1 MNLSRKKKSN
11 IAITS
16 QLRRLWAQVQSG
28 QRLQVV
34 MLVFLMFGASLSEV
48 LSIGAVIPFL
58 GVLTAPDVIYGADWF
73 EPIKSVLGISS
84 PERMIPVVTLGFIIS
99 ILISG
104 LMRVSLLWIQNSLG
118 HKVGSDISS
127 SVFEKTI
134 NQPYKV
140 HIKRNSSEILAAIS
154 TKCNIV
160 VYQTIMPVL
169 VILSSL
175 LISIFLFFA
184 LAIINIKLVI
194 FSICGF
200 ASIYFTIVLSTRAKI
215 DAEGRV
221 ISLEQDR
228 VMKIVQEGLGGI
240 RDIIIDNNQKF
251 YVNEF
256 KKSDSPLR
264 KAQATIQIIGGT
276 PRYLVESLAIVMM
289 VFFAYSMLAFDA
301 GIASV
306 VPTIG
311 AFALGAQRM
320 LPAIQQIYNNYSY
333 LMGSKAN
340 LNDVLKLLEQDVIEK
355 TVILKSD
362 KINFQEKITLENIS
376 FRYDLVNKHT
386 LQSVDVSILKGQ
398 KIGIIGQSGGGK
410 STLVDIIMGL
420 LEPTSGKLIVDG
432 VEINSSNSPA
442 WQKNIAHVPQ
452 NIFLVDGT
460 VAENVVLSRPK
471 NEVDSNLLK
480 NSLRLAGLE
489 NDVEKWPL
497 KSDTPV
503 GEGGIGLSGGQKQRI
518 GIARALYKKASIL
531 FLDEATSAL
540 DNVTENCI
548 IEGISEMDASTTI
561 FIIAHRITTLAFCDY
576 IMEIKDGG
584 ISRILSYEQLMSEQ
598 HAV

>member
-1 MNLSRKKKSN
+1 MNLSRNKKLN
-11 IAITS
+11 TGIIS
-16 QLRRLWAQVQSG
+16 QLRRLWAQVQSR

-34 MLVFLMFGASLSEV
+34 ALVFLMFGASLSEV

-58 GVLTAPDVIYGADWF
+58 GVLTAPDVIYSADWF
-73 EPIKSVLGISS
+73 EPIKIVLEISS
-84 PERMIPVVTLGFIIS
+84 PEKMIPIVTLGFIIS

-104 LMRVSLLWIQNSLG
+104 LMRVSLLWMQNSLA
-118 HKVGSDISS
+118 HKVGSNISS

-175 LISIFLFFA
+175 LISIFLFFG
-184 LAIINIKLVI
+184 LAIINIQLVI
-194 FSICGF
+194 YSICGF
-200 ASIYFTIVLSTRAKI
+200 AVIYFTIVLSTRTKI
-215 DAEGRV
+215 SNEGRI

-228 VMKIVQEGLGGI
+228 VLKIVQEGLGGI
-240 RDIIIDNNQKF
+240 RDIIIDNNQEF

-256 KKSDSPLR
+256 KKSDYPLR
-264 KAQATIQIIGGT
+264 KAQATIQIIGGI

-289 VFFAYSMLAFDA
+289 VFFAYSMLAFD
-301 GIASV
+301 GGVASV

-311 AFALGAQRM
+311 AFVLGAQRM
-320 LPAIQQIYNNYSY
+320 LPAIQQIYNNYAY
-333 LMGSKAN
+333 LMGSKEN
-340 LNDVLKLLEQDVIEK
+340 LNDVIQLLEQDIIKKSVIS
-355 TVILKSD
+355 KSD
-362 KINFQEKITLENIS
+362 KLTFQEKVTLENIS
-376 FRYDLVNKHT
+376 FRYDLANKHV
-386 LQSVDVSILKGQ
+386 LQSVDISILKGQ

-410 STLVDIIMGL
+410 STLIDIIMGL

-432 VEINSSNSPA
+432 VEINSSNSSA

-452 NIFLVDGT
+452 NIFLVDGS
-460 VAENVVLSRPK
+460 VAMNVVLSTPK
-471 NEVDSNLLK
+471 NEVDANLLK

-489 NDVEKWPL
+489 KDVDQWPL
-497 KSDTPV
+497 KTDTPV
-503 GEGGIGLSGGQKQRI
+503 GEGGIGLSGGQRQRI
-518 GIARALYKKASIL
+518 GIARALYKQASIL

-540 DNVTENCI
+540 DNATENSI
-548 IEGISEMDASTTI
+548 IQGVSKMDASTTI

-584 ISRILSYEQLMSEQ
+584 ISRIVSYEQLMSEQ

>member
-1 MNLSRKKKSN
+1 MNLSRNKKLN
-11 IAITS
+11 IGITS
-16 QLRRLWAQVQSG
+16 QLRRLWVQVQSK

-34 MLVFLMFGASLSEV
+34 VLVFLMFGASLSEV

-58 GVLTAPDVIYGADWF
+58 GVLTAPDVIYDADWF
-73 EPIKSVLGISS
+73 EPIKIVLEISS
-84 PERMIPVVTLGFIIS
+84 PERMIPIVTLGFIIS

-104 LMRVSLLWIQNSLG
+104 SMRVCLLWMQNSLG
-118 HKVGSDISS
+118 HKVGSNISS

-169 VILSSL
+169 VIVSSL

-184 LAIINIKLVI
+184 LAIINIQLVTY
-194 FSICGF
+194 SICGF
-200 ASIYFTIVLSTRAKI
+200 AVIYFTIVLSTRTKI
-215 DAEGRV
+215 SNEGKI

-228 VMKIVQEGLGGI
+228 VLKIVQEGLGGI
-240 RDIIIDNNQKF
+240 RDIIIDNNQEF

-256 KKSDSPLR
+256 KKSDYPLK
-264 KAQATIQIIGGT
+264 KAQATIQIIGGI

-320 LPAIQQIYNNYSY
+320 LPAIQQIYNNYAY
-333 LMGSKAN
+333 LMGSKEN
-340 LNDVLKLLEQDVIEK
+340 LNDVLQLLEQDIIKKSVIS
-355 TVILKSD
+355 KSD
-362 KINFQEKITLENIS
+362 KLTFQEKITLENIS
-376 FRYDLVNKHT
+376 FQYDLANKHI
-386 LQSVDVSILKGQ
+386 LQSVDISILKGQ

-410 STLVDIIMGL
+410 STLIDIIMGL

-432 VEINSSNSPA
+432 VEINSSNSSS

-452 NIFLVDGT
+452 NIFLVDGS
-460 VAENVVLSRPK
+460 VAKNIVLSTPN

-489 NDVEKWPL
+489 KDVELWPL

-503 GEGGIGLSGGQKQRI
+503 GEGGIGLSGGQRQRI

-540 DNVTENCI
+540 DNATENSI
-548 IEGISEMDASTTI
+548 IQGVSKMDASTTI

-576 IMEIKDGG
+576 IMEIKDGS
-584 ISRILSYEQLMSEQ
+584 ISRIVSYEQLMSEQ
-598 HAV
+598 HAG